1 MIVTDIFLIAELLSL
16 LNFSLPMKAK
26 SENKQ
31 KREYEKYWY
40 NINTVSAQAILLALK
55 TIISTMCIHNN
66 V

>member
-31 KREYEKYWY
+31 KREYEYF
-40 NINTVSAQAILLALK
+40 S
-55 TIISTMCIHNN
+55 
-66 V
+66 